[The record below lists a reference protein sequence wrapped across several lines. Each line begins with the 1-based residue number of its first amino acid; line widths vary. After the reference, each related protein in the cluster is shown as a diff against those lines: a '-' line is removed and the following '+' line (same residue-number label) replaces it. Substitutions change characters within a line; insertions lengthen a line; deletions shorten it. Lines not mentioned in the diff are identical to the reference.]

1 MKNFRTAIL
10 AVCMAT
16 LGSLALQAQT
26 NTASGD
32 YALSDDTSGAY
43 NTAYGYYTLTN
54 ASTGSY
60 NSGFGAQALSGSWDD
75 WYYGKKLTGSYNSA
89 FGVDSLQMDLN
100 GSENSAFGFRSL
112 RYNTSGIQNTA
123 GGVNALLDNT
133 SGSENTAFGYDSL
146 YSDNNGWQNAAFGHY
161 ALYSNQG
168 GNYNTAS
175 GAFALGNNATG
186 NYNVGIGY
194 AAGYNLSAGATNNVD
209 ILSRGVVGDNNIIRI
224 GNSTHTA
231 FYAAGVYEAPP
242 EAGVGNALP
251 VLIDSNGKM
260 YTASSSIRFK
270 EDVHDMAAASD
281 GLMRLRPVTYRY
293 KKPYADGSKP
303 IDYGLIAEEVAE
315 VYPDLVVKNAD
326 GQIQT
331 VQYQKLTPM
340 LLNEVQKQHRLL
352 EEQAKTIQLLEKQ
365 GDTVAR
371 QEETIQQLEK
381 QLAALPLLEKRLA
394 ALEAAQP
401 STTLLE
407 SRLEKK

>member
-1 MKNFRTAIL
+1 MKNIRTAIL
-10 AVCMAT
+10 AVCLGMF
-16 LGSLALQAQT
+16 GSLALQAQQ
-26 NTASGD
+26 NTATGD
-32 YALSDDTSGAY
+32 WALSSDSTPAYNSAFGAY
-43 NTAYGYYTLTN
+43 TLAN
-54 ASTGSY
+54 VSTGSY
-60 NSGFGAQALSGSWDD
+60 NSGFGYQALSGSWDD
-75 WYYGKKLTGSYNSA
+75 WYHGNHSTGNYNSA
-89 FGVDSLQMDLN
+89 FGLDSLQLDLN
-100 GSENSAFGFRSL
+100 GSENSAFGAKSL

-133 SGSENTAFGYDSL
+133 SGSENTAFGYDAL

-168 GNYNTAS
+168 GNYNTAG
-175 GAFALGNNATG
+175 GAFALGNNAIG

-209 ILSRGVVGDNNIIRI
+209 ILSRGAAGDNNIIRI

-231 FYAAGVYEAPP
+231 FYAAGVYEALP
-242 EAGVGNALP
+242 EPGAGDALQ
-251 VLIDSNGKM
+251 VLIDSNGQM
-260 YTASSSIRFK
+260 YTTSSSIRFK

-315 VYPDLVVKNAD
+315 VYPDLVVRDAD

-340 LLNEVQKQHRLL
+340 LLNELQKEHRLL
-352 EEQAKTIQLLEKQ
+352 EKQ
-365 GDTVAR
+365 
-371 QEETIQQLEK
+371 QETIQQLEK
-381 QLAALPLLEKRLA
+381 QLAGMPLLEKRLA
-394 ALEAAQP
+394 ALEAAQ
-401 STTLLE
+401 TADAKIETKLE
-407 SRLEKK
+407 TK